1 MFGITGHLI
10 LTRRAGSDRPT
21 PIEICPGQPWRT
33 VCLHA
38 SMAHRERHSFTLAN
52 PFDDRPFRVR
62 TQVAVTYGMLLGDNA
77 AAWVGA
83 WLALADRPALLGFA
97 FLAYLFGLWQCVRR
111 RSYRRY
117 RQRRPQAHATRQGT

>member
-1 MFGITGHLI
+1 
-10 LTRRAGSDRPT
+10 
-21 PIEICPGQPWRT
+21 
-33 VCLHA
+33 
-38 SMAHRERHSFTLAN
+38 
-52 PFDDRPFRVR
+52 
-62 TQVAVTYGMLLGDNA
+62 MLLGDNA

-117 RQRRPQAHATRQGT
+117 RQRRPQAHATRQGA